1 MNYPPLRRTQLFLRS
16 LKICIHAKPNDPRV
30 LFMEGRLQLAM
41 ITMTDEHM
49 AAINASEEVSL
60 PKLKLLVAE
69 QKLIKAIALQP
80 DLIAGYIILALVR
93 MGV

>member
-1 MNYPPLRRTQLFLRS
+1 
-16 LKICIHAKPNDPRV
+16 
-30 LFMEGRLQLAM
+30 MEGRLQLAM

-60 PKLKLLVAE
+60 PKLNLLVAE

-93 MGV
+93 IVGCGIDLHRSIRKERTLTSNSPIL